1 MTLTGATLMNGKT
14 ALVVDDEQHIVH
26 VVALKLRNA
35 GLEVLTAAD
44 GEQAYEIASK
54 TPPDIVITDL
64 QMPYMNGLE
73 LCQKLRA
80 NPGTSHVPALML
92 TARGHALSKEDLA
105 STNIAEVLAKPFSPR
120 EILSRVEAILGNG
133 AAKAA

>member
-1 MTLTGATLMNGKT
+1 MTGKI

-35 GLEVLTAAD
+35 GFEVVTASD

-73 LCQKLRA
+73 LCQKLRE
-80 NPGTSHVPALML
+80 NPATCNVPALML

-105 STNIAEVLAKPFSPR
+105 STNITEVLAKPFSPR
-120 EILSRVEAILGNG
+120 EVLSRVETILSGG

>member
-1 MTLTGATLMNGKT
+1 MTGKI

-35 GLEVLTAAD
+35 GFEVVTASD

-73 LCQKLRA
+73 LCQKLRE
-80 NPGTSHVPALML
+80 NPATCNVPALML

-105 STNIAEVLAKPFSPR
+105 STNITEVLAKPFSPR
-120 EILSRVEAILGNG
+120 EILSRVETILSGG

>member
-1 MTLTGATLMNGKT
+1 MTGKV

-35 GLEVLTAAD
+35 GLEVITAAD
-44 GEQAYEIASK
+44 GEQAFEMAIKS
-54 TPPDIVITDL
+54 PPDIVITDL

-73 LCQKLRA
+73 LCQKLRE
-80 NPGTSHVPALML
+80 NPSTSKIPALML

-105 STNIAEVLAKPFSPR
+105 GTNIAEVLAKPFSPR
-120 EILSRVEAILGNG
+120 EILARVEALLGEG
-133 AAKAA
+133 TAKAA

>member
-1 MTLTGATLMNGKT
+1 MTGKI

-35 GLEVLTAAD
+35 GFEVVTASD

-64 QMPYMNGLE
+64 QMPYMTGLE
-73 LCQKLRA
+73 LCQKLRE
-80 NPGTSHVPALML
+80 NPLTCNVPALML

-105 STNIAEVLAKPFSPR
+105 STNIFEVLAKPFSPR
-120 EILSRVEAILGNG
+120 EILARVETILSGG

>member
-1 MTLTGATLMNGKT
+1 MNGKI

-35 GLEVLTAAD
+35 GFEVVTASD
-44 GEQAYEIASK
+44 GEQAYEIATK

-73 LCQKLRA
+73 LCQKLREHPA
-80 NPGTSHVPALML
+80 TCGVPALML

-105 STNIAEVLAKPFSPR
+105 STNISEVLAKPFSPR
-120 EILSRVEAILGNG
+120 EILSRVETILSGG

>member
-1 MTLTGATLMNGKT
+1 MLTGKV

-35 GLEVLTAAD
+35 GLEVVTASD
-44 GEQAYEIASK
+44 GEQAYESASK
-54 TPPDIVITDL
+54 SPPDIVITDL

-73 LCQKLRA
+73 LCRKLRE
-80 NPGTSHVPALML
+80 NPGTSHIPALML

-105 STNIAEVLAKPFSPR
+105 GTNISEVLTKPFSPR
-120 EILSRVEAILGNG
+120 EILARVEALLGEG
-133 AAKAA
+133 TAKAA

>member
-1 MTLTGATLMNGKT
+1 MTGKV

-35 GLEVLTAAD
+35 GLEVVTASD
-44 GEQAYEIASK
+44 GEQAYELAIKS
-54 TPPDIVITDL
+54 PPDIVITDL

-73 LCQKLRA
+73 LCQKLRE
-80 NPGTSHVPALML
+80 NPATCNIPALML

-105 STNIAEVLAKPFSPR
+105 GTNISEVLAKPFSPR
-120 EILSRVEAILGNG
+120 EILSRVEALLQEGTAQ
-133 AAKAA
+133 AA

>member
-1 MTLTGATLMNGKT
+1 MTGKI

-35 GLEVLTAAD
+35 GFEVVTASD

-73 LCQKLRA
+73 LCQKLRE
-80 NPGTSHVPALML
+80 NPLTCNVPALML

-105 STNIAEVLAKPFSPR
+105 STNITEVLAKPFSPR
-120 EILSRVEAILGNG
+120 EILSRVETILSGG

>member
-1 MTLTGATLMNGKT
+1 MTGKV

-35 GLEVLTAAD
+35 GLEVITASD
-44 GEQAYEIASK
+44 GEQAYELASK
-54 TPPDIVITDL
+54 SPPDIVITDL

-73 LCQKLRA
+73 LCQKLRE
-80 NPGTSHVPALML
+80 NPATSAVPALML

-105 STNIAEVLAKPFSPR
+105 GTNISEVLAKPFSPR
-120 EILSRVEAILGNG
+120 EILSRVEALLQEGT
-133 AAKAA
+133 AKAA

>member
-1 MTLTGATLMNGKT
+1 MAMNGKV

-35 GLEVLTAAD
+35 GLEVVTASD

-54 TPPDIVITDL
+54 SPPDIVITDL

-80 NPGTSHVPALML
+80 NPATHHVPALML
-92 TARGHALSKEDLA
+92 TARGHAMSKEDLA
-105 STNIAEVLAKPFSPR
+105 GTNISEVLAKPFSPR
-120 EILSRVEAILGNG
+120 EVLARVEALLSEGK
-133 AAKAA
+133 AKAA

>member
-1 MTLTGATLMNGKT
+1 MTGKV

-35 GLEVLTAAD
+35 GLEVLTASD
-44 GEQAYEIASK
+44 GEQAFELASK
-54 TPPDIVITDL
+54 SPPDIVITDL

-73 LCQKLRA
+73 LCQKLRENSSTA
-80 NPGTSHVPALML
+80 NIPALML

-105 STNIAEVLAKPFSPR
+105 GTNIAEVLAKPFSPR
-120 EILSRVEAILGNG
+120 EILARVEALLGEG
-133 AAKAA
+133 TAKAA

>member
-1 MTLTGATLMNGKT
+1 MNGKV

-44 GEQAYEIASK
+44 GEQAYEIAVKSR
-54 TPPDIVITDL
+54 PDIVITDL

-73 LCQKLRA
+73 LCQKLRDNPATA
-80 NPGTSHVPALML
+80 NVPALML
-92 TARGHALSKEDLA
+92 TARGHALSKQDL
-105 STNIAEVLAKPFSPR
+105 SGTNIAEVLAKPFSPR
-120 EILSRVEAILGNG
+120 EILARVEVILGE
-133 AAKAA
+133 AAKRAA

>member
-1 MTLTGATLMNGKT
+1 MTGKV

-35 GLEVLTAAD
+35 GLEVITASD
-44 GEQAYEIASK
+44 GEQAYELASK
-54 TPPDIVITDL
+54 SPPDIVITDL

-73 LCQKLRA
+73 LCQKLRE
-80 NPGTSHVPALML
+80 NPATSAVPALML

-105 STNIAEVLAKPFSPR
+105 GTNISEVLAKPFSPR
-120 EILSRVEAILGNG
+120 EILSRVEVLLQEGT
-133 AAKAA
+133 AKAA